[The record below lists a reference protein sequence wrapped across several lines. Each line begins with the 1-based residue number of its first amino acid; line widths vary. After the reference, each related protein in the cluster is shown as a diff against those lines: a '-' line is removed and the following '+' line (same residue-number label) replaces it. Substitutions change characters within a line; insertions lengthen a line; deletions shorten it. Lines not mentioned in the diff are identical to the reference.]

1 MINTDIENK
10 MIFQMQDE
18 AQMVSISPIKI
29 NEDLFQ
35 PQILQNDSNDLK

>member
-1 MINTDIENK
+1 
-10 MIFQMQDE
+10 MQDE
-18 AQMVSISPIKI
+18 AQTVNISPTKA

>member
-1 MINTDIENK
+1 MEEEVK
-10 MIFQMQDE
+10 M
-18 AQMVSISPIKI
+18 VNISPIKI

>member
-10 MIFQMQDE
+10 MIFQMEQE
-18 AQMVSISPIKI
+18 VVNISPLKI

-35 PQILQNDSNDLK
+35 PQILQNDANDLK